1 MSNFQSPSELR
12 GWTFRIMY
20 SELLWSVR
28 YLSPVGTQKS
38 LIEVDSMPACVIIF
52 KGRQSMAPGKGKN
65 CFLQS
70 GLSITKLYCKKQK
83 NQINSTSLHSKHFS
97 TRPCHAM
104 QIVTDL
110 SAVDLSAVHCSH
122 PCCLVHPVFAL
133 YLSSV
138 THWSLQ
144 SNIYLLSFRNCLT
157 LANFL

>member
-1 MSNFQSPSELR
+1 
-12 GWTFRIMY
+12 MY

-83 NQINSTSLHSKHFS
+83 KQINSTSLHSKHFS

-110 SAVDLSAVHCSH
+110 SAVDLSAVDSSAVHCSPSLLSSS
-122 PCCLVHPVFAL
+122 PCLCSLSLFCNTLKPAVK
-133 YLSSV
+133 YLSSIF
-138 THWSLQ
+138 SE
-144 SNIYLLSFRNCLT
+144 LSDSC
-157 LANFL
+157 